1 MTTDT
6 LLNGTIELG
15 DGSDRLVV
23 NRLGFGAM
31 RLTRDDGSSPGGRDA
46 ALAVARRAV
55 ELGVTFI
62 DTADSYGLGANEELL
77 AEALHPYPEGLVIGT
92 KAGQSRPGL
101 RWEPLGRP
109 EYLRQQCELSLRRLR
124 VDRID
129 LFQLHRVDPQV
140 PLADQ
145 VGALVRLR
153 EEGKIRLIGLSEVT
167 TAQLAEARRLTP
179 VASVQ
184 NRYHLTD
191 RTHADVLAAC
201 AATGTAFIPWLPVA
215 NGGHTGGPGRTH
227 GALASVA
234 AELGATPIQV
244 ALAWLLHHSPV
255 TVPIPGTTSAAHL
268 AENVAAAALR
278 LSPAQLARLD
288 VAPSAGD
295 RRDR

>member
-6 LLNGTIELG
+6 RVNGTIELG
-15 DGSDRLVV
+15 DGLVIG
-23 NRLGFGAM
+23 RLGFGAM
-31 RLTRDDGSSPGGRDA
+31 RLTEDDGSSPGGRAA

-77 AEALHPYPEGLVIGT
+77 AEALHPYPAGLVIGT
-92 KAGQSRPGL
+92 KSGQSRPGL
-101 RWEPLGRP
+101 GWAPLGRP

-145 VGALVRLR
+145 IGALVRLR

-167 TAQLAEARRLTP
+167 TGQLAEARALTP
-179 VASVQ
+179 IASVQ

-191 RTHADVLAAC
+191 RAHEDVLAAC
-201 AATGTAFIPWLPVA
+201 EASGTAFIPWLPVA
-215 NGGHTGGPGRTH
+215 NGRHGRPAP
-227 GALASVA
+227 ALAEVA
-234 AELGATPIQV
+234 VELGATPVQV

-268 AENVAAAALR
+268 AENVAAASLR
-278 LSPAQLARLD
+278 LSPEQLARLD
-288 VAPSAGD
+288 VAPSAGG
-295 RRDR
+295 